1 MFTAF
6 GRERALLHLFVACIE
21 RGNDR
26 YTLYLITLK
35 FYILYKTNNY
45 AFITLGSKQ
54 EGSVHT
60 LMLADPMFRYLAATT
75 QGCGRDEAHVL
86 PRGGSDCVGAA
97 LGIDNLSFTAC
108 QRLIPRV
115 RRLSHTCYAAF
126 RCTCLNEQHH
136 SVYEQFAL
144 RSSTVS
150 CNVRWLFPGCEQTVK
165 EAESQQAAVLV
176 RCTRVFGRE
185 VPITWCYKKWFVG
198 RKDI

>member
-75 QGCGRDEAHVL
+75 QGCGRDKAHVL

-115 RRLSHTCYAAF
+115 RRLSHTCYAAS
-126 RCTCLNEQHH
+126 RCTCLNDNTT
-136 SVYEQFAL
+136 VCTNNL
-144 RSSTVS
+144 RSRAVQYLAT
-150 CNVRWLFPGCEQTVK
+150 CGGCFP
-165 EAESQQAAVLV
+165 AVNKRLK
-176 RCTRVFGRE
+176 RRNLNKLL
-185 VPITWCYKKWFVG
+185 Y
-198 RKDI
+198 

>member
-1 MFTAF
+1 VFTAF

-35 FYILYKTNNY
+35 FYILYKTNN
-45 AFITLGSKQ
+45 
-54 EGSVHT
+54 

-75 QGCGRDEAHVL
+75 QGCGRDKAHVL

-115 RRLSHTCYAAF
+115 RRLSHTCYAAS
-126 RCTCLNEQHH
+126 RCTCLNDNTT
-136 SVYEQFAL
+136 VCTNNL
-144 RSSTVS
+144 RSRAVQYLAT
-150 CNVRWLFPGCEQTVK
+150 CGGCFP
-165 EAESQQAAVLV
+165 AVNKRLK
-176 RCTRVFGRE
+176 RRNLNKLL
-185 VPITWCYKKWFVG
+185 Y
-198 RKDI
+198 